1 MWKMFKINSSNI
13 LMSYRSSINQRNLA
27 QTLFQNTS
35 IVSDS
40 TNPNAPATVSYVN
53 SEVDPLISEVQDLQQ
68 LTTSLQN
75 NITALQTQANTIQA
89 SIVRTV
95 GSIIMVMSPTVPPYT
110 LLCNGTLYSTT
121 AYPELFAVI
130 GYNYGGS
137 SGQFAVPNFQS
148 YFPVGG
154 NSNVNGVPVSN
165 IMTGNGQVGAINTYS
180 TTGAPWTILG
190 ASQPTFPI
198 INRAPP
204 HSHNINDPGH
214 SHYVSDT
221 GYTNLPVAGTTPFL
235 STDSTVGRIDTEPA
249 VTGITILTN
258 GSAIQQTD
266 PNSNTTGVNVCPPF
280 VACNFF
286 ICYN

>member
-1 MWKMFKINSSNI
+1 
-13 LMSYRSSINQRNLA
+13 MSYRSSINQRNLS
-27 QTLFQNTS
+27 QTLYQNTT

-40 TNPNAPATVSYVN
+40 TNPNAPATISYVN
-53 SEVDPLISEVQDLQQ
+53 SEIDPLVSEVQDLQQ

-110 LLCNGTLYSTT
+110 LLCNGALYSTV
-121 AYPELFAVI
+121 AYPELFAII

-137 SGQFAVPNFQS
+137 GSQFAVPNFES
-148 YFPVGG
+148 YFPIGG

-165 IMTGNGQVGAINTYS
+165 IMTGNNQPGAINTYS
-180 TTGAPWTILG
+180 TTGAPWIIEGPT
-190 ASQPTFPI
+190 QPTFPI

-214 SHYVSDT
+214 SHFVSGT
-221 GYTNLPVAGTTPFL
+221 GYTNLPLEGTTPFL
-235 STDSTVGRIDTEPA
+235 STDSTFGRVDTTSST
-249 VTGITILTN
+249 TGISVLST
-258 GSAIQQTD
+258 GSAIQPKD
-266 PNSNTTGVNVCPPF
+266 PNSNITGVNVCPSF

-286 ICYN
+286 IAFQ

>member
-1 MWKMFKINSSNI
+1 
-13 LMSYRSSINQRNLA
+13 MSYRSSINQRNLA

-53 SEVDPLISEVQDLQQ
+53 SEVDPLVLEVQNLQQ

-75 NITALQTQANTIQA
+75 SITSLQTQANTIQS
-89 SIVRTV
+89 SIVRSV
-95 GSIIMVMSPTVPPYT
+95 GSIFMVMSPTVPPYT
-110 LLCNGTLYSTT
+110 LLCDGTLYSTT
-121 AYPELFAVI
+121 AYAPLFAVI

-137 SGQFAVPNFQS
+137 GGQFAVPNFKS

-154 NSNVNGVPVSN
+154 NNNVNGVAVSN
-165 IMTGNGQVGAINTYS
+165 IMTGNNQVGAVNTYS
-180 TTGAPWTILG
+180 VSGAPWTAIG
-190 ASQPTFPI
+190 VNQPTFPI

-204 HSHNINDPGH
+204 HSHNIVDGGH
-214 SHYVSDT
+214 SHFVSDT

-235 STDSTVGRIDTEPA
+235 STDSTFGRIDTTTST
-249 VTGITILTN
+249 TGISVATT
-258 GSAIQQTD
+258 GTAIQQTD
-266 PNSNTTGVNVCPPF
+266 PNSNITGVNVTPPYI
-280 VACNFF
+280 ACNFF

>member
-1 MWKMFKINSSNI
+1 
-13 LMSYRSSINQRNLA
+13 MSYRSSINQRNLL

-35 IVSDS
+35 IVTDT
-40 TNPNAPATVSYVN
+40 TNPNAPATVAYVN
-53 SEVDPLISEVQDLQQ
+53 SEVDPLITEVQDLQQ

-75 NITALQTQANTIQA
+75 NITALQTQANTIQS
-89 SIVRTV
+89 SIIRTI

-137 SGQFAVPNFQS
+137 GTQFAVPNFQS

-154 NSNVNGVPVSN
+154 NSNVNGVAVSN
-165 IMTGNGQVGAINTYS
+165 IMTGNGQPSAINTYS
-180 TTGAPWTILG
+180 VTGAPWTALG

-235 STDSTVGRIDTEPA
+235 STDSTFGRIDTQSA
-249 VTGITILTN
+249 KTGISIQTAGTNIL
-258 GSAIQQTD
+258 QKD
-266 PNSNTTGVNVCPPF
+266 PNSDIQGINVTPPYI
-280 VACNFF
+280 ACNFF

>member
-1 MWKMFKINSSNI
+1 
-13 LMSYRSSINQRNLA
+13 MSYRSSINQRNLL

-53 SEVDPLISEVQDLQQ
+53 SEVDPLITEVQDLQQ

-75 NITALQTQANTIQA
+75 SITALQVQANTIQS

-110 LLCNGTLYSTT
+110 LLCNGTLYSTVT
-121 AYPELFAVI
+121 YPDLFAVI

-137 SGQFAVPNFQS
+137 GTQFAVPNFQS
-148 YFPVGG
+148 YFPIGG
-154 NSNVNGVPVSN
+154 NSNVNGVAVSN
-165 IMTGNGQVGAINTYS
+165 IMTGNGQPSANNTYS
-180 TTGAPWTILG
+180 VSGEPWTIYG

-198 INRAPP
+198 INKVPAHN
-204 HSHNINDPGH
+204 HSITDNGH

-221 GYTNLPVAGTTPFL
+221 GYTNLPIAGTTPFL
-235 STDSTVGRIDTEPA
+235 STDSTFGRVNTQTA
-249 VTGITILTN
+249 TTGIIISTVGQGILQRDTN
-258 GSAIQQTD
+258 SGVI
-266 PNSNTTGVNVCPPF
+266 GVNVTPPYI
-280 VACNFF
+280 ACNFF

>member
-1 MWKMFKINSSNI
+1 
-13 LMSYRSSINQRNLA
+13 MSYRSSINQRNLS

-35 IVSDS
+35 IVSDG
-40 TNPNAPATVSYVN
+40 TNPNSPATVSYVN
-53 SEVDPLISEVQDLQQ
+53 SEVDPLITEVQNLQQ

-75 NITALQTQANTIQA
+75 NITALATQANTIQS
-89 SIVRTV
+89 SIIRTV
-95 GSIIMVMSPTVPPYT
+95 GSIMMVMSPTVPPYT

-137 SGQFAVPNFQS
+137 SGQFAVPNFES
-148 YFPVGG
+148 YFPIGG

-180 TTGAPWTILG
+180 VTGAPWVIEGPT
-190 ASQPTFPI
+190 QPAFPI

-214 SHYVSDT
+214 SHFVSDT
-221 GYTNLPVAGTTPFL
+221 GYTNLPVLGTTPFL
-235 STDSTVGRIDTEPA
+235 STDSTFGRIDTTSST
-249 VTGITILTN
+249 TGISVLSN
-258 GSAIQQTD
+258 GSAIQQKD
-266 PNSNTTGVNVCPPF
+266 PNSNVTGVNTTPPF

-286 ICYN
+286 ICTA